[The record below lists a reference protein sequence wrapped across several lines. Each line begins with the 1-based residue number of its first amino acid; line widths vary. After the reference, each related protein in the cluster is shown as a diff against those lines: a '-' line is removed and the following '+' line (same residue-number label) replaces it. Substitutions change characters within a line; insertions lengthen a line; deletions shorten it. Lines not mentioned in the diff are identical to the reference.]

1 MIQKKKLIFFG
12 FFAADGCITDYEMKF
27 GISNKDIDILV
38 KIKTAM
44 KSESEIKSYKNN
56 ASFINSSDT
65 SVFSISSQ
73 YLVKA
78 LCNLGFDNKKT
89 TSCSFPNISEDF
101 YLPFIRGFF
110 DGDGSLIKYIA
121 NDGYERYSCNM
132 CGTKSFLLFIKNYL
146 EQKYNCKFNSKLTKR
161 FDTENCCYSLN
172 MSGKKNCIHFLNLLY
187 KDSNINLDRK
197 YNKYLSFI

>member
-27 GISNKDIDILV
+27 SISNKDIDILF

-44 KSESEIKSYKNN
+44 KSESEIKSYKNYN
-56 ASFINSSDT
+56 SFINST
-65 SVFSISSQ
+65 NVSVFSISSQ
-73 YLVKA
+73 YLVDA
-78 LCNLGFDNKKT
+78 LHSLGFDKKKT
-89 TSCSFPNISEDF
+89 ISCSFPNISEDF

-110 DGDGSLIKYIA
+110 DGDGSLTKYTA
-121 NDGYERYSCNM
+121 NDGYDRYSCSL
-132 CGTKSFLLFIKNYL
+132 CGTESFLLFIKNYL
-146 EQKYNCKFNSKLTKR
+146 EQKYKCKFNSKLIKR
-161 FDTENCCYSLN
+161 FDTDNCCYSLN

-187 KDSNINLDRK
+187 KNSTISLDRK